1 MRTDTDEEANVTS
14 MVVAILSSLLLGELG
29 FDPRD
34 IAYWRR
40 WLGRFSYLWRRLAL
54 ALPPALL
61 ATAISQVHPEPASL
75 GQRFVQGA
83 LAGVTAAAVLRADN
97 GRFHI
102 RASDIPGPGAARA
115 ASALAWI
122 YDRTYRH
129 LDALAQACVFREL
142 TRQKVPGPGHPD
154 ELLCVAEEIAGVLNP
169 ERRSGPARSRKIA
182 QERLDAVREHMD
194 VLRDPLASARQ
205 RQAAAF
211 ALSELVS
218 DEMIKRR
225 WSRPP
230 AFQQPRKERR
240 WVIRYPS
247 RRISQLNAE

>member
-1 MRTDTDEEANVTS
+1 VTS
-14 MVVAILSSLLLGELG
+14 MVVAILSALLLGELG
-29 FDPRD
+29 FDPGD
-34 IAYWRR
+34 TAYWRR
-40 WLGRFSYLWRRLAL
+40 WVGRFSYLWRRLAL

-61 ATAISQVHPEPASL
+61 AGAISQVHPEPPSL
-75 GQRFVQGA
+75 GQRVVQGV
-83 LAGVTAAAVLRADN
+83 LAGVSAAAVLRADA

-102 RASDIPGPGAARA
+102 RARDVPGLDAART

-122 YDRTYRH
+122 YDRTCRH
-129 LDALAQACVFREL
+129 LDALAQARVFQEL
-142 TRQKVPGPGHPD
+142 TRQKVPGPGYPD
-154 ELLCVAEEIAGVLNP
+154 ELLCAAEEIAGVLDP
-169 ERRSGPARSRKIA
+169 ERRSSPARSRKIA

-218 DEMIKRR
+218 DEIVKRR

-240 WVIRYPS
+240 WAIRFPS
-247 RRISQLNAE
+247 RHISPLNAE